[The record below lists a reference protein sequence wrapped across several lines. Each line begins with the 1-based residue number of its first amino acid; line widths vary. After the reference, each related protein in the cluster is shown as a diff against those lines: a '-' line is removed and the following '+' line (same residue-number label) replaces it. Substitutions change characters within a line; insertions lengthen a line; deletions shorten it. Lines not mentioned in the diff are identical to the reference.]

1 MGSRDIPLS
10 GGRTVNRAVLKVG
23 VDIGGTNI
31 RVGFVRP
38 ETLRPVDFHRQRIP
52 RTLREPDLPA
62 ALKDACRRILDRTR
76 VLETRGFRVVREV
89 GVSAP
94 GAYLA
99 DGRVHPGTVPNIP
112 FLENTRL
119 FTLFA
124 QEMGPEWRVTPS
136 HINNDGVLQGL
147 VMADRYAAAAGM
159 RRGPLVALIPGT
171 GCGAGVYRVKDGEV
185 VPVQGPQQ
193 LFDVIVSRSVA
204 GEPLPDGG
212 MARGGEP
219 LTAEDL
225 VSGRALDRYGRFLFG
240 RDVDGAELSDM
251 ACRRLPSLARRGA
264 RLAFRRVG
272 EDLAALVRILRS
284 GRYQKK
290 YVPFRPNTRGVRVFL
305 LGGTWLL
312 RGAGLRFSLPE
323 ARRRLPKGVV
333 FVTADHIPGVKA
345 IAPYLGV
352 AGASLAIHTK

>member
-1 MGSRDIPLS
+1 MN
-10 GGRTVNRAVLKVG
+10 RTVLKVG

-31 RVGFVRP
+31 RVGFVSP
-38 ETLRPVDFHRQRIP
+38 DTLRPVDFHRQEIP
-52 RTLREPDLPA
+52 RKLREPDLPA
-62 ALKDACRRILDRTR
+62 AVKDACLRILDRTR
-76 VLETRGFRVVREV
+76 TLETRGFRVVREV

-99 DGRVHPGTVPNIP
+99 DGSVHPGTVPNIP
-112 FLENTRL
+112 FLEKTRL

-124 QEMGPEWRVTPS
+124 RGLGPHWLVTPS

-147 VMADRYAAAAGM
+147 VMANRYAAAVGM
-159 RRGPLVALIPGT
+159 RRGTLVALIPGT
-171 GCGAGVYRVKDGEV
+171 GCGAGVYRVRDGEV
-185 VPVQGPQQ
+185 APVPGPQQ
-193 LFDVIVSRSVA
+193 LFDVVVTHAVA

-212 MARGGEP
+212 RAFGGEP

-240 RDVDGAELSDM
+240 RDADGAELSRI
-251 ACRRLPSLARRGA
+251 ALRPRPSLARRGA
-264 RLAFRRVG
+264 RLVFRRVG
-272 EDLAALVRILRS
+272 EDLAALVRVLRS
-284 GRYQKK
+284 GRYRKK
-290 YVPFRPNTRGVRVFL
+290 HVPFHPDTRGVRVFL

-323 ARRRLPKGVV
+323 ARRRLPRGVV
-333 FVTADHIPGVKA
+333 FVTADQIPGVKT

-352 AGASLAIHTK
+352 AGASLAVHEK